1 MCLDAS
7 ALGYGEQLVLWASRR
22 WFADRLGWDK
32 VEQEFAIALGC
43 ARGRLAL
50 DALDELLRATSS
62 AARRTAFLHRL
73 DCRRIS
79 ADEHAL
85 LTVVAALQAGQR
97 GHATALLEWLL
108 HEDAVHAATSPAAT
122 LAAALEESGI
132 VLPLRPT
139 HGTTTLSA
147 DEKRT
152 GALH

>member
-1 MCLDAS
+1 VRPRPPRGGRSSSIAS
-7 ALGYGEQLVLWASRR
+7 P
-22 WFADRLGWDK
+22 ADG
-32 VEQEFAIALGC
+32 
-43 ARGRLAL
+43 
-50 DALDELLRATSS
+50 
-62 AARRTAFLHRL
+62 
-73 DCRRIS
+73 IS
-79 ADEHAL
+79 ADEHVL
-85 LTVVAALQAGQR
+85 LTVVAALQAGRR

-108 HEDAVHAATSPAAT
+108 HEGAAHAATSPAAT